1 MTLASH
7 ARGLRFE
14 PGMVYDNFFNRIK
27 NFFTLLSR
35 MNLAFDMLGCIFIK
49 YVRRSV
55 AAVDASRDGAR
66 RARDGAP
73 RGLVARVDVATPRA
87 MVGVHASPND
97 VSSTHH
103 RGRDTGR

>member
-1 MTLASH
+1 
-7 ARGLRFE
+7 
-14 PGMVYDNFFNRIK
+14 
-27 NFFTLLSR
+27 
-35 MNLAFDMLGCIFIK
+35 MNLDFDMLGCIFIK

-87 MVGVHASPND
+87 MVGVHASSGSHD
-97 VSSTHH
+97 VSSPPH

>member
-1 MTLASH
+1 
-7 ARGLRFE
+7 
-14 PGMVYDNFFNRIK
+14 
-27 NFFTLLSR
+27 
-35 MNLAFDMLGCIFIK
+35 MNLVFDMFGCIFIK

-87 MVGVHASPND
+87 MVGVHASSGSND